1 MCVYNLHVQCMYV
14 HKLVCKGVCVIIYRS
29 IDDDTTDDASST
41 LLITTIQKPKLR
53 HGHGISGLWLD
64 HVKSHLES
72 TPSSKSTSESLEK
85 PQSNH
90 LDTSDI
96 MSTSCFNWLEAEGDS
111 SISGIFH
118 NGRQFLSSTSGF
130 FSGEVSTG
138 SSLPV
143 DSSEFH
149 SSFSNSSTCS
159 DSSKDSLDMVEDMKE
174 QIGIMEE
181 KIDNMMKKDEWEGL
195 FKRMIAIDERLTV
208 LEKRKKMDA
217 IEQNTNAI
225 EEERNTIED
234 RMVAIIEEENID
246 GVEKKMNATK
256 VNVKERKM
264 KMDAIKEEIMD
275 TDEEIEETME
285 FMQYVKEKKMDED
298 LELKTKPQEEK
309 DADYHLSIP
318 DTSMSIVPTSI
329 KEPKLKR

>member
-1 MCVYNLHVQCMYV
+1 MCHF
-14 HKLVCKGVCVIIYRS
+14 IYRS
-29 IDDDTTDDASST
+29 IDDNTTDDASST
-41 LLITTIQKPKLR
+41 LLTTTIQKPKLR

-72 TPSSKSTSESLEK
+72 TTSSKPTSESLEK
-85 PQSNH
+85 PQSNP

-96 MSTSCFNWLEAEGDS
+96 MSTSCFNWLETEEDS
-111 SISGIFH
+111 SISGISR
-118 NGRQFLSSTSGF
+118 NGRHCLSSTLGF
-130 FSGEVSTG
+130 FSGEMSTG

-149 SSFSNSSTCS
+149 NLFSNSSTCS

-174 QIGIMEE
+174 QISIMEE

-225 EEERNTIED
+225 EDERNTIED
-234 RMVAIIEEENID
+234 RMVAVIEEENID
-246 GVEKKMNATK
+246 AVEKKMNATK
-256 VNVKERKM
+256 MNPKEKKM

-275 TDEEIEETME
+275 ATDEETEETME

-298 LELKTKPQEEK
+298 LELKTKPQEKK
-309 DADYHLSIP
+309 DAGYHYPIP